1 MSAKIDGCGKRRTF
15 LASYYP
21 IIGIDKRNYGSCQVF
36 ITPTKEEVDALVVE
50 GVEII
55 AVDATDRERPDG
67 QSLERFFKN
76 IRKSYPQQIFMADCA
91 TYEDAIRA
99 EHLGFDCIG
108 STLAG
113 YTEASKEV
121 SLPAFSLLERMVAEQ
136 SLPVIAEGGISTP
149 EELQRIMALGVHAAV
164 VGSAITRLL
173 EITKKFTKILE

>member
-21 IIGIDKRNYGSCQVF
+21 IIGIIKKNYGSCQVF
-36 ITPTKEEVDALVVE
+36 ITPTKEEVDALASE

-55 AVDATDRERPDG
+55 AVDATDRERLDA
-67 QSLERFFKN
+67 QSLEAFFKA
-76 IRKSYPQQIFMADCA
+76 IRGHDPEQIFMVDCA
-91 TYEDAIRA
+91 TCEDAVRA

-121 SLPAFSLLERMVAEQ
+121 KLHAFALLERKVAEQ
-136 SLPVIAEGGISTP
+136 SLPVIAEGGIFTP
-149 EELQRIMALGVHAAV
+149 EERQ
-164 VGSAITRLL
+164 
-173 EITKKFTKILE
+173 